1 MWLAALSGPG
11 VDRAGADAGDG
22 GLLARLTAGDTT
34 AAAELYDR
42 HSRIVYS
49 LVLRI
54 VQNESEAED
63 VVQDV
68 FVQAW
73 QQAARYDR
81 GRGSVAGWLL
91 TMARTRAIDR
101 LRARRVRPEGQA
113 VDVEN
118 VDRTLSQRPDVV
130 GSLIAGEEATAVRR
144 ALAEAAGAPAR
155 GDRAGLFRGAQSARG
170 CRKAG
175 RAARHR
181 QDSHPHRHVAAQGF
195 ADAGRHGGRRM
206 SGTHDDSG
214 RSRPGVRARRV
225 GAGGATRVRG
235 APRRLRRLRIGG
247 AIARA
252 RDGRTVAV
260 SAAGD
265 AANRAARSA
274 CCSPSEAMLARR
286 SPSLAMQVRRPS
298 ARARRRRRR
307 RSPARGG

>member
-63 VVQDV
+63 LVQEV

-113 VDVEN
+113 VDMEN
-118 VDRTLSQRPDVV
+118 VDRTLSQPSDVV
-130 GSLIAGEEATAVRR
+130 GSLIAGEEATALRR
-144 ALAEAAGAPAR
+144 ALAELPMLQRVAIELAYFEGLSQREVAERLDEPLGTVKTRIRTAMLR
-155 GDRAGLFRGAQSARG
+155 LRDSLSPRRAEASAS
-170 CRKAG
+170 A
-175 RAARHR
+175 
-181 QDSHPHRHVAAQGF
+181 DSA
-195 ADAGRHGGRRM
+195 
-206 SGTHDDSG
+206 
-214 RSRPGVRARRV
+214 
-225 GAGGATRVRG
+225 VRG
-235 APRRLRRLRIGG
+235 AG
-247 AIARA
+247 A
-252 RDGRTVAV
+252 
-260 SAAGD
+260 
-265 AANRAARSA
+265 
-274 CCSPSEAMLARR
+274 
-286 SPSLAMQVRRPS
+286 
-298 ARARRRRRR
+298 
-307 RSPARGG
+307 